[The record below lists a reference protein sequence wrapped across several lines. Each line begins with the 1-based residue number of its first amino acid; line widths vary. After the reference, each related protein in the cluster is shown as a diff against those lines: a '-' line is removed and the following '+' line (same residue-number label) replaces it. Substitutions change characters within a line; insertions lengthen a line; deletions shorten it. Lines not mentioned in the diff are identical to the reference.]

1 MSEQLLRTLLAEEN
15 RLTTVGFQQLYALVQ
30 PKVFAFVQYRTT
42 TREQAIDL
50 TQDILLELYQALT
63 SFIYHSDAEFYGF
76 LFTITRRSLARHYA
90 HKHTK
95 ATLQQSDVDIDE
107 TVSVIGASELELSVR
122 QALEQLAEDERD
134 IMVLHH
140 WSRYTFAEIGV
151 MVNMTEGAVRTRHHR
166 ARAKLAHLLAV
177 AS

>member
-1 MSEQLLRTLLAEEN
+1 MPEHPLRTLLAEDR
-15 RLTTVGFQQLYALVQ
+15 RLTAVGFQQLYALVQ

-63 SFIYHSDAEFYGF
+63 LFVYRSDAEFYGF
-76 LFTITRRSLARHYA
+76 LFTITRRALARHYA

-95 ATLQQSDVDIDE
+95 AALQQSDIEIDE
-107 TVSVIGASELELSVR
+107 TVSASDVSELELSVR

-134 IMVLHH
+134 IIVLHH

-177 AS
+177 AL